1 MRHGLHLSK
10 LSRTTSHRMLML
22 RNLVSSLLQ
31 HQQISTT
38 LPKAKAAQKLADQVI
53 GWGKQGGKDNWE
65 RANAFLLN
73 SKDTLTP
80 LFTTLA
86 QRYAERPGG
95 YTRILRSG
103 YRVGDNAPL
112 AILELVDNKNDLR
125 FENSAKTVARE
136 LAIRT
141 RENDLGPQAFKEFR
155 TQVEARGPEG
165 ILGQL
170 KGAKELG
177 EITRKNV
184 VKALQYRLN
193 ESLPVSKGSTTKPLS
208 TLSTPSSSSTTTT
221 PEAEESTRV
230 EEEEQVKLIHPST
243 LFLDRVYHHYLSSL
257 AQFSLST
264 SSSSSSSSSS
274 LSSLYHPDPARQIS
288 QLTQRLHPSESKPSP
303 KPVLTI
309 PMTGKKFFAGES
321 TKGYFS
327 PRGGEVERGVEGVS
341 RGGLGPISLAKG
353 DSSKVKL
360 DRKRRIVVREHA
372 TVEME
377 ELEQEFERRL

>member
-53 GWGKQGGKDNWE
+53 GWGKKGGKENWE

-80 LFTTLA
+80 LFTTFA
-86 QRYAERPGG
+86 QRYASRPGG

-125 FENSAKTVARE
+125 FENSAKTIGRE

-141 RENDLGPQAFKEFR
+141 REKELGPEAFKEWR
-155 TQVEARGPEG
+155 EGVEGNGPEG
-165 ILGQL
+165 IMEGL
-170 KGAKELG
+170 KESSELG

-184 VKALQYRLN
+184 VKALQFRLN
-193 ESLPVSKGSTTKPLS
+193 EVPSLPVSASSTTKPLS
-208 TLSTPSSSSTTTT
+208 SLPSSDSTDVDAATIETPST
-221 PEAEESTRV
+221 EEP
-230 EEEEQVKLIHPST
+230 VKVIHPST

-257 AQFSLST
+257 AQFTLS
-264 SSSSSSSSSS
+264 SNSISSSSS
-274 LSSLYHPDPARQIS
+274 LSSIDSSLGIPDPERQIS
-288 QLTQRLHPSESKPSP
+288 QLTQRLQPTDRKSPP

-309 PMTGKKFFAGES
+309 PRTGKKFFAGES
-321 TKGYFS
+321 KLGYLT
-327 PRGGEVERGVEGVS
+327 GEGQEEEGERERGMGV
-341 RGGLGPISLAKG
+341 ISKAKG
-353 DSSKVKL
+353 DWSKGKL
-360 DRKRRIVVREHA
+360 DRKRRVVRQHA
-372 TVEME
+372 TEEMDK
-377 ELEQEFERRL
+377 LEKEFEERL